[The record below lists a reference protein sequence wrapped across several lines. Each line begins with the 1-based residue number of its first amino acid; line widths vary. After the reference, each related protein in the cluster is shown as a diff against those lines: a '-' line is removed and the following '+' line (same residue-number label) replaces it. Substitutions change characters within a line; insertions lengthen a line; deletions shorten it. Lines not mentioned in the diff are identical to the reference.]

1 MGRVVFERA
10 FFLTPVGKIF
20 IFLKFRAGK
29 ISARREK
36 TTRADI
42 FFFLFLS
49 LSLTH
54 THTHIL
60 NALKQMTIRLTNI
73 AGTNAN
79 PDLYVS
85 CAGTNYSS
93 TNSQK
98 AFGETVQFVAPAGAR
113 ADIRVEIFQ
122 TSSANTWD
130 ISTRVQPYQP
140 ELVSSGSVYS
150 RSFQVGYRDY
160 YHLEVPEGLH
170 KVQYTYKPK
179 ARTQSSYRSY
189 TDLSVNVPKH
199 ENAADYKLYDETAG
213 GYRTMKVYDD
223 QSEVYATDRG
233 IEMKDIR
240 FIYGPRL
247 VKIYASAGLNAAT
260 SNENLENQDVDGNGF
275 IEYTFVATIERAET
289 ACHDVSTGSIESSH
303 TLDYND
309 ARFYS
314 IRVDQFEALS
324 FTYAQMV
331 VAGNVNVQASSLA
344 EYPMHTVYGT
354 EYFYRGTSCSSPKT
368 CIKTHNFRDLNEIAA
383 VTKPGAC
390 AGTAADVEGARFIH
404 FSVEAAVTLNT
415 GTSAYEFSFWGA
427 KEGCGWRPDCKSC
440 AAGTNDD
447 CSWCQGFEGSCVDPP
462 CRGYCASA
470 SELQSPTWPASKKT
484 CEALFSCP
492 ANSCSTQYTCN
503 DCRAVSGCGWCA
515 AEGQK
520 GVCVPGNTE
529 GPIYTEGTGNKLQLG
544 VCGKWAFAGDADGCD
559 EACAVHDRHPT
570 PCVACSQE
578 TNCGYCKTSAVGGCV
593 AGSGSSST
601 NGECPRED
609 ALWASTVE
617 QCAVNDLAKIPTGKE
632 INADGS
638 NIAIKLDKN
647 ALICALGSCPS
658 EILRYEVPSTED
670 GPHDIVATIRTSVP
684 SDKTLIHM
692 LASLDKVPTADDY
705 MAKAVVPP
713 VDPNARND
721 ELVLHFGL
729 CGNAGS
735 KVYFAI
741 EFDKT
746 QSGSEVLD
754 VTFKLEVL
762 PDTIVVLPKNE
773 TGFEETKTLLT
784 SGAWL
789 CCGQSRHFNM
799 PMPRGMNS
807 AQTHVSI
814 IPSNPSQIALLSRR
828 GTCPS
833 LSLADVI
840 AKNGTVSSAMETT
853 EDLWYITVVANN
865 SYVGHQTFSL
875 YGWSADIP
883 SDKNTWF
890 EKYFWYAFGS
900 GCAALFLFILACIR
914 SYRIKSKYK
923 KRLNDQVSNALAM
936 HKSFKGFGDVE
947 NAENA
952 VAVIQAA
959 SEAEEQLVDLIMDL
973 QTKVQVLE
981 EDRIAKEDV
990 ARMTAGVKKNSN
1002 KSARKPPKGGSAPSL
1017 ASVEEDNILDPISP
1031 SVMDKSKKLVSDWD
1045 ISGATGLGAPS
1056 GAKYSF
1062 EILCPDGSIME
1073 ISRERQTLGR
1083 GVAGISS
1090 KKISREQCML
1100 SVDFQT
1106 GEVEIEAL
1114 GKNPMASKKP
1124 GMSVWESL
1132 ESGKRRDL
1140 TSQDK
1145 FMLLSPDAMLRE
1157 GIEDETAFVFTLK
1170 VSKNPL
1176 RQVFGADSTDKSS
1189 MPPSISPS
1197 PSPSPLSGSG

>member
-1 MGRVVFERA
+1 MTVR
-10 FFLTPVGKIF
+10 
-20 IFLKFRAGK
+20 
-29 ISARREK
+29 
-36 TTRADI
+36 
-42 FFFLFLS
+42 LS
-49 LSLTH
+49 
-54 THTHIL
+54 
-60 NALKQMTIRLTNI
+60 NI
-73 AGTNAN
+73 EGTNPN

-93 TNSQK
+93 TK
-98 AFGETVQFVAPAGAR
+98 TARTEGEAVQFVAPAGAR
-113 ADIRVEIFQ
+113 ADIRVEIFR
-122 TSSANTWD
+122 SSEIFQSSSNTWS

-140 ELVSSGSVYS
+140 ETVSSGLLYE

-170 KVQYTYKPK
+170 KVQYTYTPSPK
-179 ARTQSSYRSY
+179 AQSSYRSY
-189 TDLSVNVPKH
+189 TDLSVSVPKSD
-199 ENAADYKLYDETAG
+199 NAEDYKLYDKVAG

-223 QSEVYATDRG
+223 QSEVYSSLTRARH
-233 IEMKDIR
+233 KDIR

-247 VKIYASAGLNAAT
+247 VKIYASAGLDNPT
-260 SNENLENQDVDGNGF
+260 SNQNLENQEDGNGF
-275 IEYTFVATIERAET
+275 IKYTFIATIEKAET
-289 ACHDVSTGSIESSH
+289 ACHDVSIGAIESAN

-314 IRVDQFEALS
+314 IRVDQFETLG

-331 VAGNVNVQASSLA
+331 VDGNVNVQASSLA
-344 EYPMHTVYGT
+344 EYPMHTDYGI
-354 EYFYRGTSCSSPKT
+354 EYFYRGTTCSSPKT

-390 AGTAADVEGARFIH
+390 AGTASDVEGARFIH
-404 FSVEAAVTLNT
+404 FSVEAAVTVNT
-415 GTSAYEFSFWGA
+415 GTSEYEFSFWGA

-440 AAGTNDD
+440 AAGINDD
-447 CSWCQGFEGSCVDPP
+447 CSWCQGFDGTCLDPP

-470 SELQSPTWPASKKT
+470 SELQSSTWPASKKT
-484 CEALFSCP
+484 CEAQFGGCP
-492 ANSCSTQYTCN
+492 ANDCSAKYTCN

-520 GVCVPGNTE
+520 GVCVPGVTE
-529 GPIYTEGTGNKLQLG
+529 GPIYTEGSGAKLPLG

-570 PCVACSQE
+570 PCEACSQE
-578 TNCGYCKTSAVGGCV
+578 TNCGYCKTSTVGGCV

-601 NGECPRED
+601 SGECPRED
-609 ALWASTVE
+609 ALWASTIA
-617 QCAVNDLAKIPTGKE
+617 QCAANDLEKIPTGKQ
-632 INADGS
+632 INAGGS
-638 NIAIKLDKN
+638 NTEIKLDKN

-658 EILRYEVPSTED
+658 ETLRYEVPSTED
-670 GPHDIVATIRTSVP
+670 GPRDILATIRTLVP
-684 SDKTLIHM
+684 SDKNLILV
-692 LASLDKVPTADDY
+692 LASLDEVPTVDKY

-713 VDPNARND
+713 VDPNGAND
-721 ELVLHFGL
+721 ALVLHFGL

-735 KVYFAI
+735 KVYFSIA
-741 EFDKT
+741 FDET
-746 QSGSEVLD
+746 QAGSDVLD

-762 PDTIVVLPKNE
+762 PDTIVVLPRNE

-784 SGAWL
+784 SDAWL
-789 CCGQSRHFNM
+789 CCGQSRHFSM

-814 IPSNPSQIALLSRR
+814 SPNNPSQIALLSRR

-833 LSLADVI
+833 LGLADVI
-840 AKNGTVSSAMETT
+840 AKNGTVSSEMETT
-853 EDLWYITVVANN
+853 EDLWYVTVVANN
-865 SYVGHQTFSL
+865 SGVGYQPFRL
-875 YGWSADIP
+875 YGWSSDIP
-883 SDKNTWF
+883 TEKNTWF

-990 ARMTAGVKKNSN
+990 ARMTGGAKKNSN

-1031 SVMDKSKKLVSDWD
+1031 SVIDKSKKLVSDWD
-1045 ISGATGLGAPS
+1045 ISGATGEGAPS

-1073 ISRERQTLGR
+1073 INRERQTLGR

-1090 KKISREQCML
+1090 KKISREQCMV
-1100 SVDFQT
+1100 SVDFKT
-1106 GEVEIEAL
+1106 GEVEIETL

-1124 GMSVWESL
+1124 GMSVWEAL
-1132 ESGKRRDL
+1132 DCGKRRDL

-1157 GIEDETAFVFTLK
+1157 GIEEETAFVFTLK

-1176 RQVFGADSTDKSS
+1176 RQVFGADSTDRPPL
-1189 MPPSISPS
+1189 PPSQSPS
-1197 PSPSPLSGSG
+1197 PSPSPLSS